1 MMRNRPT
8 EKDGASFKYRRLTK
22 AATKVATVT
31 TLVVLR
37 RWMSDFMG
45 SKILSGQTLKP
56 MVIMSNQV
64 SGQISSNQVVPA
76 HIAAA
81 IWLHVRAVTKNEYN
95 ADFAS
100 AGSAAVEV
108 PVVSV
113 FVHSSVLH
121 TPDPPASAS
130 VAVPVK
136 ITRVTAITMATTA
149 AAAIDVSAVTAVAS
163 AATVA
168 VAAVIDVFAA
178 VAATIA
184 ATSTV
189 TAAAA
194 AASAAAAT
202 AAVVAIDV
210 SVATAAAATSVI
222 IAAATVAS
230 TGAATAAVAQLSQ
243 RYTHLLIFL

>member
-1 MMRNRPT
+1 
-8 EKDGASFKYRRLTK
+8 
-22 AATKVATVT
+22 
-31 TLVVLR
+31 
-37 RWMSDFMG
+37 MSDFMG

-100 AGSAAVEV
+100 AGGAAVEV
-108 PVVSV
+108 PVISV

-149 AAAIDVSAVTAVAS
+149 AAAIDVSAVTAAAS

-194 AASAAAAT
+194 T

-210 SVATAAAATSVI
+210 SVATAAAAATSVI

-243 RYTHLLIFL
+243 RHTHLLIFLWLRVEKHITRLQNITICVLFLELSAAE